1 MTVVVVAI
9 IVGLVLAI
17 ITLVMYNMSIH
28 KKVVSFSNLN
38 DKINSLNV
46 LQNFMDT
53 IGEYTSVDEKLSKIN
68 NIILQKF
75 EPLK

>member
-28 KKVVSFSNLN
+28 KKVVSFSNMN
-38 DKINSLNV
+38 DKINIINL
-46 LQNFMDT
+46 LQNLMDT
-53 IGEYTSVDEKLSKIN
+53 IVEYT
-68 NIILQKF
+68 
-75 EPLK
+75 